1 MSFKR
6 TDRINEEIK
15 KELSSIIREL
25 KDPRIPM
32 MTSVVNVNVTN
43 DLRYAKAYIS
53 VMGTDEEKHDAIK
66 GLKAAAGFIRREVG
80 SRIKL
85 RAVPEFTFELDNT
98 IEYGA
103 HINKLLNDI
112 SKETRKE
119 LFFMKQVTDHLKNS
133 KSVAIFVHTNP
144 DWDCIGSAMA
154 LRSTLRSIGIK
165 SDVFTE
171 TPLSKH
177 LSILDTDVIPY
188 SDGVTAPDYECYCAV
203 DVGGVDRIGLW
214 GKFFDEKENT
224 VCIDHHYQ
232 SAPFGKISYVEPKRS
247 ATGELIYEM
256 LVLGGLE
263 VTQEIASYL
272 YCAISSDT
280 GSLQYASVNRRTY
293 EIVIALTDTGI
304 NTTWLCSMLYE
315 RNTLTQL
322 KLKAEAIN
330 SIKLYKNGTIATA
343 KLTNET
349 MVKYNAD
356 KTDADALAQ
365 LPRSIDGVMMS
376 AFLKEL
382 PDGDIRV
389 NLRSL
394 GDYSVEPVARMFG
407 GGGHKKAAGCTFS
420 GVSIE
425 EAERQLLEELE
436 KL

>member
-1 MSFKR
+1 M
-6 TDRINEEIK
+6 K
-15 KELSSIIREL
+15 K
-25 KDPRIPM
+25 
-32 MTSVVNVNVTN
+32 V
-43 DLRYAKAYIS
+43 
-53 VMGTDEEKHDAIK
+53 
-66 GLKAAAGFIRREVG
+66 
-80 SRIKL
+80 
-85 RAVPEFTFELDNT
+85 
-98 IEYGA
+98 IE
-103 HINKLLNDI
+103 
-112 SKETRKE
+112 
-119 LFFMKQVTDHLKNS
+119 HLKNS

-203 DVGGVDRIGLW
+203 DVGGIDRIGLW
-214 GKFFDEKENT
+214 GKFFAEKENT

-232 SAPFGKISYVEPKRS
+232 SAPFGKLRYVEPKRS

-256 LVLGGLE
+256 LVLGNLE
-263 VTQEIASYL
+263 ITQEIASYL

-343 KLTNET
+343 KLTRET

>member
-1 MSFKR
+1 MQK
-6 TDRINEEIK
+6 
-15 KELSSIIREL
+15 II
-25 KDPRIPM
+25 
-32 MTSVVNVNVTN
+32 
-43 DLRYAKAYIS
+43 
-53 VMGTDEEKHDAIK
+53 
-66 GLKAAAGFIRREVG
+66 
-80 SRIKL
+80 
-85 RAVPEFTFELDNT
+85 
-98 IEYGA
+98 
-103 HINKLLNDI
+103 
-112 SKETRKE
+112 
-119 LFFMKQVTDHLKNS
+119 DHLK
-133 KSVAIFVHTNP
+133 KQRSVAIFVHVNP

-154 LRSTLRSIGIK
+154 LRCALRSIGIK

-171 TPLSKH
+171 TPLSRH
-177 LSILDTDVIPY
+177 LSILETDVIPY
-188 SDGVTAPDYECYCAV
+188 EEGTSAPDYECYCAV

-214 GKFFDEKENT
+214 GKFFAEKENT
-224 VCIDHHYQ
+224 ICIDHHYQ
-232 SAPFGKISYVEPKRS
+232 AAPFGKLRYVEPKRS

-256 LVLGGLE
+256 LVLGNLE
-263 VTQEIASYL
+263 ITREIASYL

-322 KLKAEAIN
+322 KLRAEAIE
-330 SIKLYKNGTIATA
+330 SINLYKDGTIATA

-349 MVKYNAD
+349 MVKYSATPN
-356 KTDADALAQ
+356 DADSLAQ

-382 PDGDIRV
+382 PNGDIRV

-394 GDYSVEPVARMFG
+394 GDFSVEPVARMFG

-425 EAERQLLEELE
+425 EAERQLVEELE